1 MCLLIRRVR
10 EALSP
15 REHQERVVAF
25 WWNRPAWEN
34 RICTPLTACLAG
46 AAKGPISTAAPSS
59 KTKAD
64 SLQGR
69 RQLQGQIFSRTVF
82 ETGGLGVMAWAMSRS
97 VVTLLTV
104 YQIASCEL
112 SLCEAHI
119 AGYPQYPQSG
129 ETAGISGRQD
139 ILSASQTFASQG
151 P

>member
-46 AAKGPISTAAPSS
+46 AARGSISTAAPSS

-64 SLQGR
+64 SCKDGGSCKGKYSREL
-69 RQLQGQIFSRTVF
+69 FSRP
-82 ETGGLGVMAWAMSRS
+82 EDS
-97 VVTLLTV
+97 
-104 YQIASCEL
+104 E
-112 SLCEAHI
+112 
-119 AGYPQYPQSG
+119 
-129 ETAGISGRQD
+129 
-139 ILSASQTFASQG
+139 
-151 P
+151 